1 MVTGLSEKTAKG
13 ANDMVIHMAKA
24 KKNAGEKMMPK
35 PITIVYDWL
44 YNEPFGGFRMEHT
57 SETYEDY
64 HRVVRILHE
73 NKEKYRVVSVTR

>member
-1 MVTGLSEKTAKG
+1 MQKET
-13 ANDMVIHMAKA
+13 
-24 KKNAGEKMMPK
+24 MMKK

-44 YNEPFGGFRMEHT
+44 YNEPFGGRRISHT

-73 NKEKYRVVSVTR
+73 NEEKYRVVSVTR